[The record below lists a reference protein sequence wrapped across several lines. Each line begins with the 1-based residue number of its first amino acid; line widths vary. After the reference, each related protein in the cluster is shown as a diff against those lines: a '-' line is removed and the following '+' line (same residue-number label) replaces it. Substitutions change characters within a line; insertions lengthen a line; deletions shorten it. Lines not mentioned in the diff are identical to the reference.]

1 MPDGQIDTAAP
12 EVTLSDSAV
21 ERLKVLGQEAE
32 HAGQMLRVAVD
43 GGGCSGFQYSF
54 TFENQINDD
63 DKVIEKNGVSVII
76 DEMSWDY
83 LAGSEI
89 GYKQELIGSYF
100 SIENPNAA
108 STCGCGTSFAL
119 L

>member
-1 MPDGQIDTAAP
+1 MPDGQINTSRQIT
-12 EVTLSDSAV
+12 VSDSAV
-21 ERLKVLGQEAE
+21 TRLKELHAEEE
-32 HAGQMLRVAVD
+32 HAGMMLRVVVG

-54 TFENQINDD
+54 TFDD
-63 DKVIEKNGVSVII
+63 QVNEDDQTIEKDGVTVVI

-89 GYKQELIGSYF
+89 GYKTELIGAYF

-108 STCGCGTSFAL
+108 STCGCGTSFAI
-119 L
+119 